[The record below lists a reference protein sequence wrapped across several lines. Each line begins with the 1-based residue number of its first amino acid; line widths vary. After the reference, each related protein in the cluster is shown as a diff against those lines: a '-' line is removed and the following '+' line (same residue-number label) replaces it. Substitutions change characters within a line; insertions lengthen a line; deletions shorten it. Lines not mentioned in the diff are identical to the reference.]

1 MYGRSHQ
8 WYTRGRATCS
18 WLSPL
23 CRLLGSCRFV
33 KGGWLSLSFD
43 ELPRRTEFVPR
54 IRLDS
59 VLAHLRSFD
68 SYDRN
73 PYEWRLV
80 YKSLVEADRETIPAC
95 SFAELQRELPS
106 LIHKHQLTIKS
117 EVSKV
122 IVGYSCREDWLYYVR
137 NTNPADALIDLLVWL
152 KGAGK

>member
-1 MYGRSHQ
+1 MNEQNYTSPEVSKKLVENGIVLETDAVWVK
-8 WYTRGRATCS
+8 WYFD
-18 WLSPL
+18 
-23 CRLLGSCRFV
+23 GST
-33 KGGWLSLSFD
+33 LN
-43 ELPRRTEFVPR
+43 
-54 IRLDS
+54 
-59 VLAHLRSFD
+59 
-68 SYDRN
+68 DRN

-137 NTNPADALIDLLVWL
+137 NTNPADALAELLMFVRRD
-152 KGAGK
+152 K